1 VLHFETE
8 RITLTINF
16 DMETNVNNTNEPQHD
31 AKLPVMCCFNCVSL
45 GVKPTSGKHWCVNDK
60 SYLSGWI
67 SQPHINKCNL
77 HVLEK

>member
-1 VLHFETE
+1 
-8 RITLTINF
+8 
-16 DMETNVNNTNEPQHD
+16 MNNENLSNEALNPPLS
-31 AKLPVMCCFNCVSL
+31 KGVVMCCFNCVSL